1 MTRAQLR
8 RANLPTRRLLV
19 RRVRFILTMCIIGAG
34 TYALLDLATL
44 GSAAL
49 PSIAFKLFG
58 VSLSLL
64 AMILVGQPWAVRR
77 ARLMAILVVSVC

>member
-19 RRVRFILTMCIIGAG
+19 RRVRFILTMCIIGAT

-44 GSAAL
+44 GLSAL
-49 PSIAFKLFG
+49 PSIAFKLLG

-64 AMILVGQPWAVRR
+64 ATIVIG
-77 ARLMAILVVSVC
+77 